1 MGNYFSIKRTEDHPN
16 IYCLK
21 FDRILDADHKVY
33 IGIGPR
39 KKSDTTDKSLQV
51 IRIGDYTN
59 KYHRLLHFTEKENK
73 LKYEFEND
81 ITMILKKKEN
91 NEIHMEVL
99 DLNRDIVIS
108 KRIDPIVVK
117 YFKPIK
123 LSSVSN
129 DFDKIA
135 DLFKEDSTQFI
146 AENP

>member
-1 MGNYFSIKRTEDHPN
+1 MGNYFSIKRTEDHPH
-16 IYCLK
+16 IHCLK
-21 FDRILDADHKVY
+21 FDRILDADHRVY
-33 IGIGPR
+33 IGIGSR
-39 KKSDTTDKSLQV
+39 KKSDTNDKSLQV

-91 NEIHMEVL
+91 NEIHMDL
-99 DLNRDIVIS
+99 LYLNRDIVIS
-108 KRIDPIVVK
+108 KQIDPIVVK

-123 LSSVSN
+123 LSSASI

-135 DLFKEDSTQFI
+135 DLFKEDPVQDQDLK
-146 AENP
+146 E